1 MDTNFKE
8 KQEAFIKE
16 YGDLVTK
23 HNMDFAYYPAYVPLP
38 DGGFKT
44 IIQTTP
50 IAVNPESHDQFIQK
64 EEPTGDKN

>member
-16 YGDLVTK
+16 YGELVTK
-23 HNMDFAYYPAYVPLP
+23 HNLDFAYYPAYVPLP

-50 IAVNPESHDQFIQK
+50 IAVNPESNDQFIQK
-64 EEPTGDKN
+64 AEEGTNK